1 MKPCKKNEELIS
13 EMLFGEVPSNE
24 QEWLHDH
31 MADCDGCMNF
41 YLSLYETLEAGEGG
55 DFFLTDDQKENI
67 FSHAED
73 LDEQKKPIKFNWT
86 FIVSVAASLAVSGVI
101 IGLSS
106 GSLREMSSM
115 DNVESASDYKS
126 KEYSPQQENTRT
138 RYEYKSLEEKKSA
151 EDAVDEDQ
159 PLDTVVFDGVG
170 RMEVPRVTLSEE
182 MNVPANVP
190 EKTTIYNYNAHY
202 NITAGEKAKKEP
214 AKKEENNLSGGAG
227 VVDPGANDQSGAK
240 ADKSKDFGRLF
251 NQDNPVPEESTEDR
265 LELSFKYDSR
275 DEKNRAG
282 GRRSKLEI
290 MDKLSYEDEA
300 VEEEKEGLSS
310 DVERK
315 EKEILERADSLKSEL
330 SRLKELRENQKGD
343 NQLARQQQESNKKL
357 SEKQKVIEKVL
368 GDSNEVREALKS
380 QLEFEVDG
388 YLKQAESLQKGGKKD
403 EALAFA
409 EKALEELNVID
420 GKDRGLEEKRAKAQE
435 IYNGLT
441 KITKSERPMLS
452 ALAQPMSTF
461 SIDVDTASY
470 QMAKHVINSGGRP
483 DPMAIR
489 AEEFINSFDYSYEA
503 PKKEAFKVQSEVAV
517 SPFHRGNHIM
527 KIGVQGKKPGG
538 AYRQSSHFC
547 FIIDTSGSMAD
558 QNRLPLVKR
567 VLPMIVK
574 QMSAGDKVSLF
585 SCGLNARLEL
595 DKVDVKN
602 IDQIIERINTLN
614 AVGATNLEASLLEG
628 YKHTI
633 KNLQKGSYSRVVLFS
648 DGVAN
653 LGEKNANNILNTLGF
668 AREKGI
674 GITVVGMGE
683 EEYNDNFLETLA
695 DKGDGNYVY
704 IGGSKE
710 AQKTFEKNFAATF
723 HTIAYNV
730 KIQVEFDPQQVAK
743 YRLLGYENR
752 RLKNRDF
759 RDDKVDAGEVG
770 SGQSVTAIYELE
782 LTNKTH
788 TRPLA
793 EVRLRYRD
801 AVDNRMKEFS
811 TPVLQKSYNTD
822 FEKSTSATRLA
833 FISGKFA
840 EVLKDG
846 GSSEGITPD
855 SLLKYLRPLSSEMKD
870 QDVFE
875 LLRLIEKSR

>member
-55 DFFLTDDQKENI
+55 DFFLTDEQKEKI
-67 FSHAED
+67 FSHAEEM
-73 LDEQKKPIKFNWT
+73 DEQKKPIKFNWT
-86 FIVSVAASLAVSGVI
+86 FIASVAASLAVSGVI

-106 GSLREMSSM
+106 GSFKEMRPMS
-115 DNVESASDYKS
+115 NVDSAADYKS
-126 KEYSPQQENTRT
+126 EEYRPQA
-138 RYEYKSLEEKKSA
+138 KKSESKSEYGYKGKWDSEGA
-151 EDAVDEDQ
+151 AKEEET
-159 PLDTVVFDGVG
+159 LNTVVYDGLK
-170 RMEVPRVTLSEE
+170 RMEVPKVILTEAME
-182 MNVPANVP
+182 APANEPGAVLP
-190 EKTTIYNYNAHY
+190 DTNTFYI
-202 NITAGEKAKKEP
+202 AGEKAKKEP
-214 AKKEENNLSGGAG
+214 AKEEEKNLFGGAG
-227 VVDPGANDQSGAK
+227 GVIPETTGQQGLKD
-240 ADKSKDFGRLF
+240 DKSKDLGKLF
-251 NQDNPVPEESTEDR
+251 NQNEEIEDDSENASPVDNI
-265 LELSFKYDSR
+265 
-275 DEKNRAG
+275 G
-282 GRRSKLEI
+282 GRTRSGVGRSKNNSRYKDGNVAADEI
-290 MDKLSYEDEA
+290 LDDQFADEDFTAE
-300 VEEEKEGLSS
+300 
-310 DVERK
+310 ERK
-315 EKEILERADSLKSEL
+315 ERDLRKRAENLKEEMA
-330 SRLKELRENQKGD
+330 RLKELEDNQKSG
-343 NQLARQQQESNKKL
+343 NQIALDQEESNKKL
-357 SEKQKVIEKVL
+357 SEEQKIFEKDL
-368 GDSNEVREALKS
+368 GDSGKENKEVLKS
-380 QLEFEVDG
+380 QVEFEVDE

-409 EKALEELNVID
+409 EKALEELSVID
-420 GKDRGLEEKRAKAQE
+420 GNDRALEEKRAKAQE

-441 KITKSERPMLS
+441 EVAKSERPMLS

-483 DPMAIR
+483 DPMSIR
-489 AEEFINSFDYSYEA
+489 AEEFINSFDYKYEA

-538 AYRQSSHFC
+538 AFRQSSHFC
-547 FIIDTSGSMAD
+547 FIVDTSGSMAD

-822 FEKSTSATRLA
+822 FEKCSSATRLA

-846 GSSEGITPD
+846 GSSEGITSD